1 LADFQS
7 SSGEL
12 QTEGIKFA
20 AASVDPLAKAREL
33 IDKLGITYPV
43 GYDLDAEEISRVT
56 GAFFDEEKKYLHAT
70 GFLLL
75 PNHLIAV
82 ACYSSGAIG
91 RFTAKDVVSLVKY
104 LKSTA

>member
-7 SSGEL
+7 SEGQL
-12 QTEGIKFA
+12 QAEGVEFV
-20 AASVDPLAKAREL
+20 AASVDPVDKAKEL

-43 GYDLDAEEISRVT
+43 GYGLDAEEISGIT

-75 PNHLIAV
+75 PNNLIAV

-91 RFTAKDVVSLVKY
+91 RLRAKDVVNLVKY